1 MTTRTNTEKPQKTPG
16 MKRFFARPAA
26 LIVWTLILGLLPN
39 LILADTPPLTPDDTH
54 PGHTAAT
61 PLATLDEAALKAG
74 IAHRLRT
81 ARGDQDDRFKQFSPA
96 HVGIEKKRPVHISD
110 TLTVFAVKLR
120 LMPPVSDASP
130 EFITLVVDDTG
141 TLQIGGIQH
150 LATGRDLAKD
160 AVDQVQA
167 VDISD
172 LPPDFGK
179 PIYTGT
185 GPHSVIVISDPF
197 CPHCRKGWEFIK
209 LNLDQIHTLRLAHFP
224 LNQAAETAGLVMA
237 DAYHRKSMVFDII
250 DFTYTVLDPSQDP
263 LEILAQYM
271 DEFPELTQ
279 KWGTTPEHALTY
291 LTDRFLTQIKADR
304 QTIQTLGIHSTPVFF
319 VNQTFIKGFNAQK
332 MEAAMP

>member
-1 MTTRTNTEKPQKTPG
+1 MMTRTNIEAPG
-16 MKRFFARPAA
+16 ISPILHRISGCPAA
-26 LIVWTLILGLLPN
+26 MIFWILILCLLPN
-39 LILADTPPLTPDDTH
+39 PVPADTPTLK
-54 PGHTAAT
+54 PGNIQPGQTAASS
-61 PLATLDEAALKAG
+61 AVLDEAALKAG

-81 ARGDQDDRFKQFSPA
+81 AREDRDERFQHFSSA
-96 HVGIEKKRPVHISD
+96 HVRIEKKMPVHISD

-141 TLQIGGIQH
+141 TLQIGDIQH
-150 LATGRDLAKD
+150 LATGSNLVQD

-172 LPPDFGK
+172 LPSDFGK
-179 PIYTGT
+179 LIYTGT
-185 GPHSVIVISDPF
+185 GPHTLIAVSDPF

-224 LNQAAETAGLVMA
+224 LSPAAETAGLVMA
-237 DAYHRKSMVFDII
+237 DAYHGKSMVFDII

-304 QTIQTLGIHSTPVFF
+304 QTLQTLGIHSTPVFF
-319 VNQTFIKGFNAQK
+319 VNQTFIKGFNARK
-332 MEAAMP
+332 IEAAMP